1 MLDQIGANP
10 DLINDEQHLLVVF
23 KYLQELL
30 YERNSL
36 EGLQWCYRINHKMG
50 KLTVIVN
57 WTDISDAFMGVLQGP
72 SLDLVDC

>member
-36 EGLQWCYRINHKMG
+36 EGLQWRYRINHRMG
-50 KLTVIVN
+50 KLTIIVN
-57 WTDISDAFMGVLQGP
+57 
-72 SLDLVDC
+72 